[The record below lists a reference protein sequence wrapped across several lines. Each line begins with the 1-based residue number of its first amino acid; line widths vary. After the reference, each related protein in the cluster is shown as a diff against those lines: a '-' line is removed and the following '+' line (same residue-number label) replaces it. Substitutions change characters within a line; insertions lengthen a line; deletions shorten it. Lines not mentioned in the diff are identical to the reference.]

1 MRGDAGACAI
11 AAVESDSRR
20 VVPGALF
27 VALRGEHFDGHAYV
41 AQAIAAGAAAV
52 VVDSPVR
59 LSSQTVLVDRAR
71 YAARASS
78 LAAAFYGDPS
88 HALDVV
94 GVTGTNGKT
103 TTVHMLRG
111 ILEQAGVPTE
121 RSARR
126 GLVRDERS
134 NARAHD
140 AVASRT
146 ARTARGDARRRRARG
161 RDGGQRTRSRSAAS
175 TTSAFAPA
183 CSPT

>member
-1 MRGDAGACAI
+1 MAETVNLAALIARLPAGTTVRGDAASRAI

-27 VALRGEHFDGHAYV
+27 VALRGEHADGHAFV

-52 VVDSPVR
+52 VVEAPPA
-59 LSSQTVLVDRAR
+59 LLPSQTVLVAVADTRRAL
-71 YAARASS
+71 SS

-111 ILEQAGVPTE
+111 ILEQAGVPTGTMRPSASITLASRCGWMVPTVDTR
-121 RSARR
+121 RSIGASIVVWKLT
-126 GLVRDERS
+126 GLVS
-134 NARAHD
+134 
-140 AVASRT
+140 VM
-146 ARTARGDARRRRARG
+146 
-161 RDGGQRTRSRSAAS
+161 
-175 TTSAFAPA
+175 P
-183 CSPT
+183 